1 MIGSA
6 PSSTSIDLRA
16 SLSTFVENG
25 VAIWIPGF
33 GSVFKHSGSDALD
46 LLHRITTNSLIDLA
60 DGATRQTILTNEKG
74 RIIDAPWVIKL
85 ATDDLLLVSDAPD
98 PRATQEGISRYTIIE
113 DADLKDV
120 TDEYTRFVVFGDQA
134 TDLIHKAFPQANTS
148 MASGLMELGKD
159 NDIVAL
165 RTDAAGVPTWMII
178 ARREVAEDLKSRF
191 EDLSHN
197 LSSRSL
203 FDYVRITNRIPIIGR
218 ELTEDVNPLEAQMR
232 HLIYFDKGCYVGQEV
247 IARLD
252 TYDKVQRKLVAFRE
266 VGDPDD
272 RTKIEAGDRIVATE
286 GGRHLGW
293 VSSTA
298 VDPAT
303 DEAFGL
309 AYVRSRYV
317 NGEDIELAAI
327 GDGIALLA

>member
-1 MIGSA
+1 MSA
-6 PSSTSIDLRA
+6 SQT
-16 SLSTFVENG
+16 
-25 VAIWIPGF
+25 
-33 GSVFKHSGSDALD
+33 
-46 LLHRITTNSLIDLA
+46 
-60 DGATRQTILTNEKG
+60 GA
-74 RIIDAPWVIKL
+74 
-85 ATDDLLLVSDAPD
+85 
-98 PRATQEGISRYTIIE
+98 
-113 DADLKDV
+113 
-120 TDEYTRFVVFGDQA
+120 
-134 TDLIHKAFPQANTS
+134 
-148 MASGLMELGKD
+148 
-159 NDIVAL
+159 
-165 RTDAAGVPTWMII
+165 
-178 ARREVAEDLKSRF
+178 
-191 EDLSHN
+191 
-197 LSSRSL
+197 
-203 FDYVRITNRIPIIGR
+203 PIIGR